1 MVDLPSGKMKS
12 REGTVVDAD
21 ALMTEMVETAQSI
34 SVELGKLEG
43 FSDAQKQSL
52 YETIGLGALK
62 YFILKV
68 DPKKR
73 ILFDPKESVDFNGN
87 TGPFIQYTYAR
98 IQSILRKSTFDIHE
112 KIAVKTLHSKEKE
125 LIKILESYP
134 EIIQTS
140 AQQFSPAIVANYT
153 YELVKNFNSFYQ
165 NITILGEED
174 VATKQFRIQL
184 SHKVAAVIKS
194 AMGLIGIEVPIR
206 M

>member
-1 MVDLPSGKMKS
+1 L
-12 REGTVVDAD
+12 
-21 ALMTEMVETAQSI
+21 L
-34 SVELGKLEG
+34 L
-43 FSDAQKQSL
+43 
-52 YETIGLGALK
+52 
-62 YFILKV
+62 
-68 DPKKR
+68 
-73 ILFDPKESVDFNGN
+73 
-87 TGPFIQYTYAR
+87 
-98 IQSILRKSTFDIHE
+98 
-112 KIAVKTLHSKEKE
+112 KTLHSKEKE

-194 AMGLIGIEVPIR
+194 AMGLLGIEVPIR